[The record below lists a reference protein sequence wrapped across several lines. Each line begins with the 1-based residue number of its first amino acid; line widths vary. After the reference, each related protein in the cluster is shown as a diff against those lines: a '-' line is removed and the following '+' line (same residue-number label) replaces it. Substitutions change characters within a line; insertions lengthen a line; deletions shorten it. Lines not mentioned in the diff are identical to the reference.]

1 MSMLAR
7 DGSTGAPSGSS
18 STSEPSSG
26 GGGGPA
32 TKVYPYYRNKTYTK
46 IFRVFKG
53 VPFHKDENGDVKI
66 GDGETSRKLYT
77 YNPYDMDEYEFPFRE
92 SEKGVLSNTWNGCE
106 PVCTMLSKLL
116 GDGFFYG
123 EPKSC
128 SIGYVFR
135 ENARRL
141 VFVFT
146 NEFDNSYW
154 RTQTGI
160 NQTVIIPYIMNKTI
174 LGLYRHIVV
183 SKEGAY
189 TVNQIDPLDAFCFRS
204 TTNINNLVDFIG
216 RIGLK
221 KDDFSNYI
229 DNLNSYDVLRP
240 SLTVSINK
248 NISHYISTNLSDI
261 STIKFESTGKNLDL
275 QRRDIETCLPSVNS
289 YAKIMKYILNE
300 DEFDS
305 LTGEFVGLQYKLSNK
320 TTNKVISFNHDVVH
334 TIGYYELKKTLSTM
348 K

>member
-1 MSMLAR
+1 M
-7 DGSTGAPSGSS
+7 
-18 STSEPSSG
+18 E
-26 GGGGPA
+26 
-32 TKVYPYYRNKTYTK
+32 
-46 IFRVFKG
+46 
-53 VPFHKDENGDVKI
+53 
-66 GDGETSRKLYT
+66 
-77 YNPYDMDEYEFPFRE
+77 
-92 SEKGVLSNTWNGCE
+92 
-106 PVCTMLSKLL
+106 
-116 GDGFFYG
+116 
-123 EPKSC
+123 
-128 SIGYVFR
+128 
-135 ENARRL
+135 
-141 VFVFT
+141 
-146 NEFDNSYW
+146 
-154 RTQTGI
+154 
-160 NQTVIIPYIMNKTI
+160 
-174 LGLYRHIVV
+174 LYRHIVV

-204 TTNINNLVDFIG
+204 TTNINNLEDFIG

-248 NISHYISTNLSDI
+248 TLNHYISTNLSDI
-261 STIKFESTGKNLDL
+261 SKIEFESTNKTFDL

-305 LTGEFVGLQYKLSNK
+305 LTGEFIGIQYKLSNK
-320 TTNKVISFNHDVVH
+320 TTNKVISFNHDVAH